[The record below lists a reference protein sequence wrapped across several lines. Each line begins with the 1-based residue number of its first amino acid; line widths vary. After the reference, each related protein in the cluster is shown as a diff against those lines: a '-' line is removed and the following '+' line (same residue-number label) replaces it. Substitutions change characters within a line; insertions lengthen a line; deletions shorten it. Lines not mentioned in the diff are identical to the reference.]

1 MVSNAVHF
9 VESMTGDNPLD
20 QPSIALEP
28 TASSSGGL
36 SASAGSVDGIEK
48 AIAQEASPDT
58 GLGEAD
64 TPQGGTAI
72 TLGVMVLTA
81 LLVVLGR
88 SLIRTKPKP
97 VVMSHRRKR
106 LPCETCRFKGD
117 SVHLRCAVHPYKA
130 MTAEAMDC
138 PDYWAKDSD
147 RFEQSRR

>member
-1 MVSNAVHF
+1 MVL
-9 VESMTGDNPLD
+9 GP
-20 QPSIALEP
+20 I
-28 TASSSGGL
+28 ASSSGSVPQASTG
-36 SASAGSVDGIEK
+36 SADSIEK

-58 GLGEAD
+58 GLSETD
-64 TPQGGTAI
+64 TPQTGAAM

-81 LLVVLGR
+81 LLVVMGR
-88 SLIRTKPKP
+88 SLLKTKQKP
-97 VVMSHRRKR
+97 VVVGHRRKR

-147 RFEQSRR
+147 RFERSRR